1 MPRHARKKSSTNTY
15 HVVVKGADNQ
25 LLFEDP
31 KDYEKY
37 MELLIYYKERCKF
50 ELFAYCI
57 MSNHVHLLLRHS
69 QDGSLESIFRHLNT
83 AYSTWFNMK
92 YNRTGYLQD
101 GRYYSEPVED
111 ERYLISALRYIHFNP
126 SKAGLETAPGV
137 AYPWSSYYEYI
148 SFRPLITDISFI
160 YNILGGKEQFLLLHS
175 IPAKEHCL
183 DIEQIR
189 KRIPDDVAKDIIF
202 NTCEC
207 NSVADFQKLTLS
219 DRDKYLVSIH
229 KKGVSIRQL
238 NRLTG
243 TPRGVIE
250 RILRRS

>member
-126 SKAGLETAPGV
+126 SKAGL
-137 AYPWSSYYEYI
+137 
-148 SFRPLITDISFI
+148 
-160 YNILGGKEQFLLLHS
+160 
-175 IPAKEHCL
+175 
-183 DIEQIR
+183 
-189 KRIPDDVAKDIIF
+189 
-202 NTCEC
+202 
-207 NSVADFQKLTLS
+207 
-219 DRDKYLVSIH
+219 
-229 KKGVSIRQL
+229 
-238 NRLTG
+238 
-243 TPRGVIE
+243 
-250 RILRRS
+250 

>member
-1 MPRHARKKSSTNTY
+1 MPRHARIKSSTNTY

-31 KDYEKY
+31 KDYQKY
-37 MELLIYYKERCKF
+37 MALLEYYKERCEF
-50 ELFAYCI
+50 ELLAYCL
-57 MSNHVHLLLRHS
+57 MSNHVHLLLRHAADS
-69 QDGSLESIFRHLNT
+69 SLEGIFRHLNT

-92 YNRTGYLQD
+92 YKRTGYVQD

-111 ERYLISALRYIHFNP
+111 NRYLISALRYIHFNP
-126 SKAGLETAPGV
+126 TKAGLETAPGV

-148 SFRPLITDISFI
+148 SSRPGITDISFVN
-160 YNILGGKEQFLLLHS
+160 NILGSQEQFLLLHS
-175 IPAKEHCL
+175 TPVEEKCL
-183 DIEQIR
+183 DIEQLR
-189 KRIPDDVAKDIIF
+189 KRTPDDVAKDIIF
-202 NTCEC
+202 DTCKC
-207 NSVADFQKLTLS
+207 NSVADFQKLSLS

-250 RILRRS
+250 RIIRRN